1 MDSCTFPFVAL
12 LYEDLMCVDP
22 ADGVQTLHRVIHHI
36 NDGQVFVMG
45 ESFKVNVRTDR
56 FAMRDILERYLMRV
70 YFGSVAASWDPTRYE
85 QVFGHDPMQDALLF
99 EESVR
104 F

>member
-1 MDSCTFPFVAL
+1 MDSYRFL
-12 LYEDLMCVDP
+12 LREDLMGVDP
-22 ADGVQTLHRVIHHI
+22 TDGVQMLHPAIHHM
-36 NDGQVFVMG
+36 NDGKVCMMG
-45 ESFKVNVRTDR
+45 ERLKLNVRTDR